1 MHTNTWLGK
10 HRSAR
15 RLAVLLAIPLLAAP
29 AVAQLPMPA
38 YAAEQTAAEQSAVN
52 VCGADALTWGDS
64 FECATVTGLGSDTLY
79 ADVSING
86 KVVTKDMKYTYDDA
100 SDTFGVVQLNAT
112 ADQVLKYSG
121 NMQLDFYTAKTAD
134 RDEDAAPLL
143 SAKVYAVCVNAGSD
157 SSATGTMVGIRVAR
171 EGEATSPFAAP
182 KTIVRG
188 GSTSF
193 AWDGKE
199 EPTLKD
205 GKLYVVYTQHE
216 DTAERIQ
223 GAVVYVD
230 EQGNEIKR
238 DEGVEEEISIK
249 DDWKKDVTLPTSF
262 DHNGKTYTVK
272 AKVSHVTLTAQSPE
286 QRVYCT
292 AKKEAD
298 KTTKEITLN
307 YVSATTGKTL
317 MVDRVNVGAGG
328 YKYAPATAF
337 SQTHD
342 LDVMRYTLAGA
353 TDSAGN
359 TYTAAEA
366 KTLSLTRGGAQTYTL
381 TYEPEETELTYTVN
395 FALVSAGKNGNTDVA
410 VTKSAT
416 AKVSASTDATV
427 ELPATIE
434 KDGTTYKR
442 SGSDASLTY
451 TWADLSAGRAL
462 SDTVY
467 YVSSDVTTPEAYDVT
482 VRYVDAVSGT
492 ELGTKTLTCKPEGS
506 ALSVTSPESVTYK
519 GTEYTRL
526 SGQSAAITHRFYAPY
541 RTYTVY
547 YAVPGSM
554 TEGDTTVTRTVV
566 VDGGIRYYT
575 INADGTV
582 SAATN
587 GTTGLVA
594 TTPYTTISTTATTG
608 ATDSA
613 DGSSATDSSSDQ
625 TSDATAPSGDSA
637 YEERISDDETPLA
650 SGKETTSNRPALIAA
665 GIAAVAVILA
675 LLLFFWRRKR
685 NGNDGLDNVKGA

>member
-1 MHTNTWLGK
+1 MHSNTWLGK

-38 YAAEQTAAEQSAVN
+38 FAAEQTAAEQSAVS

-64 FECATVTGLGSDTLY
+64 FECATVTGLGSGTLY
-79 ADVSING
+79 ADVSIDG
-86 KVVTKDMKYTYDDA
+86 KVVTKDMKYQYDDA
-100 SDTFGVVQLNAT
+100 SDTFGVVQLNAS
-112 ADQVLKYSG
+112 ADQVRKYSG
-121 NMQLDFYTAKTAD
+121 KMQLDFYTAKTAD
-134 RDEDAAPLL
+134 RDEDASPLL
-143 SAKVYAVCVNAGSD
+143 SAKVYAVCADAGSD
-157 SSATGTMVGIRVAR
+157 SSATGTMVGVRVAR

-182 KTIVRG
+182 QTIIRG
-188 GSTSF
+188 ESTSF
-193 AWDGKE
+193 EWDGN

-205 GKLYVVYTQHE
+205 GVLYVGYAKPE
-216 DTAERIQ
+216 DAATSIQ
-223 GAVVYVD
+223 GAVIYVD
-230 EQGNEIKR
+230 EQGIEIKR
-238 DEGVEEEISIK
+238 VSEQIESGKQKV
-249 DDWKKDVTLPTSF
+249 VTLLTSF
-262 DHNGKTYTVK
+262 DANGKTYTVK
-272 AKVSHVTLTAQSPE
+272 AKASQVTLTAQSPV
-286 QRVYCT
+286 QRVYCM
-292 AKKEAD
+292 AK
-298 KTTKEITLN
+298 TKVVTVN

-317 MVDRVNVGAGG
+317 VVDHVTVGAGG
-328 YKYAPATAF
+328 YKYAPATVF
-337 SQTHD
+337 SQAHD

-434 KDGTTYKR
+434 KDGATYKR
-442 SGSDASLTY
+442 SGSDTSLTY

-467 YVSSDVTTPEAYDVT
+467 YVSSDVTTPDAYDVT

-492 ELGTKTLTCKPEGS
+492 ELGTKTLTCKPDGS
-506 ALSVTSPESVTYK
+506 ALSITSPESVTYK
-519 GTEYTRL
+519 GMEYTRL

-575 INADGTV
+575 IRADGTV
-582 SAATN
+582 STAAN

-594 TTPYTTISTTATTG
+594 TTPYTAISTTATTG
-608 ATDSA
+608 TTDSA
-613 DGSSATDSSSDQ
+613 DGSSASDSSSDQ
-625 TSDATAPSGDSA
+625 TSDATAPSGDTA
-637 YEERISDDETPLA
+637 YEERIADDETPLS
-650 SGKETTSNRPALIAA
+650 SGKETNSNRPALIAA
-665 GIAAVAVILA
+665 GVAAVAVIAA
-675 LLLFFWRRKR
+675 LLLFLWRRKR

>member
-1 MHTNTWLGK
+1 MHSNTWLGK

-29 AVAQLPMPA
+29 AVAQLPQPA
-38 YAAEQTAAEQSAVN
+38 FAAEQAAAEQSAVS

-64 FECATVTGLGSDTLY
+64 FECATVTGLGSGTLY
-79 ADVSING
+79 ADVSIDG
-86 KVVTKDMKYTYDDA
+86 KVVTKDMKYKYDDA
-100 SDTFGVVQLNAT
+100 SDTFGVVQLNAS
-112 ADQVLKYSG
+112 ADQVRKYSG
-121 NMQLDFYTAKTAD
+121 KMQLDFYTAKTAD
-134 RDEDAAPLL
+134 RDEDASPLL
-143 SAKVYAVCVNAGSD
+143 SAKVYAVCADAGSD

-182 KTIVRG
+182 QTIIRG
-188 GSTSF
+188 ESTSF
-193 AWDGKE
+193 EWDGN

-205 GKLYVVYTQHE
+205 GVLYVGYAKPE
-216 DTAERIQ
+216 DAATSIQ
-223 GAVVYVD
+223 GAVIYVD
-230 EQGNEIKR
+230 EQGIEIKR
-238 DEGVEEEISIK
+238 VSEQIESGKQKV
-249 DDWKKDVTLPTSF
+249 VTLLTTFES
-262 DHNGKTYTVK
+262 NGKTYTVK
-272 AKVSHVTLTAQSPE
+272 AKASQVTLTAQSPV
-286 QRVYCT
+286 QRVYCM
-292 AKKEAD
+292 AK
-298 KTTKEITLN
+298 TKVVTVN

-317 MVDRVNVGAGG
+317 VVDRVTVGAGG
-328 YKYAPATAF
+328 YKYAPATVF
-337 SQTHD
+337 SQAHD

-434 KDGTTYKR
+434 KDGATYKR
-442 SGSDASLTY
+442 SGSDTSLTY

-467 YVSSDVTTPEAYDVT
+467 YVSSDVTTPDAYDVT

-492 ELGTKTLTCKPEGS
+492 ELGTKTLTCKPDGS
-506 ALSVTSPESVTYK
+506 ALSITSPESVTYK
-519 GTEYTRL
+519 GMEYTRL

-575 INADGTV
+575 IRADGTV
-582 SAATN
+582 STAAN

-594 TTPYTTISTTATTG
+594 TTPYTAISTTATTG
-608 ATDSA
+608 TTDSA
-613 DGSSATDSSSDQ
+613 DGSSASDSSSDQ
-625 TSDATAPSGDSA
+625 TSDATAPSGDTA
-637 YEERISDDETPLA
+637 YEERIADDETPLS
-650 SGKETTSNRPALIAA
+650 SGKETNSNRPALIAA
-665 GIAAVAVILA
+665 GVAAVAVIAA
-675 LLLFFWRRKR
+675 LLLFLWRRKR

>member
-1 MHTNTWLGK
+1 MHSNTWTGK
-10 HRSAR
+10 RHTVR
-15 RLAVLLAIPLLAAP
+15 RLALLLAIPLLAAP
-29 AVAQLPMPA
+29 AVAQLPQPA
-38 YAAEQTAAEQSAVN
+38 FAAEQAAAEQSAVS
-52 VCGADALTWGDS
+52 VCGADALAWGDS
-64 FECATVTGLGSDTLY
+64 FECATVTGLGSGTLY
-79 ADVSING
+79 ADVSIDG
-86 KVVTKDMKYTYDDA
+86 KVVTKDMKYKYDDA
-100 SDTFGVVQLNAT
+100 SDTFGVVQLNAS
-112 ADQVLKYSG
+112 ADQVRKYSG
-121 NMQLDFYTAKTAD
+121 KMQLDFYTAKTAD
-134 RDEDAAPLL
+134 RDEDASPLL
-143 SAKVYAVCVNAGSD
+143 SAKVYAVCADAGSD

-182 KTIVRG
+182 QTIIRG
-188 GSTSF
+188 ESTSF
-193 AWDGKE
+193 EWDGN

-205 GKLYVVYTQHE
+205 GVLYVGYAKPE
-216 DTAERIQ
+216 DAATSIQ
-223 GAVVYVD
+223 GAVIYVD
-230 EQGNEIKR
+230 EQGIEIKR
-238 DEGVEEEISIK
+238 VSEQIESGKQKV
-249 DDWKKDVTLPTSF
+249 VTLLTTFES
-262 DHNGKTYTVK
+262 NGKTYTVK
-272 AKVSHVTLTAQSPE
+272 AKASQVTLTAQSPV
-286 QRVYCT
+286 QRVYCM
-292 AKKEAD
+292 AK
-298 KTTKEITLN
+298 TKVVTVN

-317 MVDRVNVGAGG
+317 VVDRVTVGAGG
-328 YKYAPATAF
+328 YKYAPATVF
-337 SQTHD
+337 SQAHD

-434 KDGTTYKR
+434 KDGATYKR
-442 SGSDASLTY
+442 SGSDTSLTY

-467 YVSSDVTTPEAYDVT
+467 YVSSDVTTPDAYDVT

-492 ELGTKTLTCKPEGS
+492 ELGTKTLTCKPDGS
-506 ALSVTSPESVTYK
+506 ALSITSPESVTYK
-519 GTEYTRL
+519 GMEYTRL

-575 INADGTV
+575 IRADGTV
-582 SAATN
+582 STAAN

-594 TTPYTTISTTATTG
+594 TTPYTAISTTATTG
-608 ATDSA
+608 TTDSA
-613 DGSSATDSSSDQ
+613 DGSSASDSSSDQ
-625 TSDATAPSGDSA
+625 TSDATAPSGDTA
-637 YEERISDDETPLA
+637 YEERIADDETPLS
-650 SGKETTSNRPALIAA
+650 SGKETNSNRPALIAA
-665 GIAAVAVILA
+665 GVAAVAVIAA
-675 LLLFFWRRKR
+675 LLLFLWRRKR

>member
-1 MHTNTWLGK
+1 MHSNTWLGK

-29 AVAQLPMPA
+29 AVAQLPQPA
-38 YAAEQTAAEQSAVN
+38 FAAEQAAAEQSAVS

-64 FECATVTGLGSDTLY
+64 FECATVTGLGSGTLY
-79 ADVSING
+79 ADVSIDG
-86 KVVTKDMKYTYDDA
+86 KVVTKDMKYKYDDA
-100 SDTFGVVQLNAT
+100 SDTFGVVQLNAS
-112 ADQVLKYSG
+112 ADQVRKYSG
-121 NMQLDFYTAKTAD
+121 KMQLDFYTAKTAD
-134 RDEDAAPLL
+134 RDEDASPLL
-143 SAKVYAVCVNAGSD
+143 SAKVYAVCADAGSD

-182 KTIVRG
+182 QTIIRG
-188 GSTSF
+188 ESTSF
-193 AWDGKE
+193 EWDGN

-205 GKLYVVYTQHE
+205 GVLYVGYAKPE
-216 DTAERIQ
+216 DAATSIQ
-223 GAVVYVD
+223 GAVIYVD
-230 EQGNEIKR
+230 EQGIEIKR
-238 DEGVEEEISIK
+238 VSEQIESGKQKV
-249 DDWKKDVTLPTSF
+249 VTLLTTFES
-262 DHNGKTYTVK
+262 NGKTYTVK
-272 AKVSHVTLTAQSPE
+272 AKASQVTLTAQSPV
-286 QRVYCT
+286 QRVYCM
-292 AKKEAD
+292 AK
-298 KTTKEITLN
+298 TKVVTVN

-317 MVDRVNVGAGG
+317 VVDRVTVGAGG
-328 YKYAPATAF
+328 YKYAPATVF
-337 SQTHD
+337 SQAHD

-434 KDGTTYKR
+434 KDGATYKR
-442 SGSDASLTY
+442 SGSDTSLTY

-467 YVSSDVTTPEAYDVT
+467 YVSSDVTTPDAYDVT

-492 ELGTKTLTCKPEGS
+492 ELGTKTLTCKPDGS
-506 ALSVTSPESVTYK
+506 ALSITSPESVTYK
-519 GTEYTRL
+519 GTEYARL

-575 INADGTV
+575 IRADGTV
-582 SAATN
+582 STAAN

-594 TTPYTTISTTATTG
+594 TTPYTAISTTATTG
-608 ATDSA
+608 TTDSA
-613 DGSSATDSSSDQ
+613 DGSSASDSSSDQ
-625 TSDATAPSGDSA
+625 TSDATAPSGDTA
-637 YEERISDDETPLA
+637 YEERIADDETPLS
-650 SGKETTSNRPALIAA
+650 SGKETNSNRPALIAA
-665 GIAAVAVILA
+665 GVAAVAVIAA
-675 LLLFFWRRKR
+675 LLLFLWRRKR

>member
-1 MHTNTWLGK
+1 MHSSTWLGK

-15 RLAVLLAIPLLAAP
+15 RLVVLLAIPLLAAP

-38 YAAEQTAAEQSAVN
+38 FAAEQTAAEQSAVS

-64 FECATVTGLGSDTLY
+64 FECATVTGLGSGTLY
-79 ADVSING
+79 ADVSIDG
-86 KVVTKDMKYTYDDA
+86 KVVTKDMKYQYDDA
-100 SDTFGVVQLNAT
+100 SDTFGVVQLNAS
-112 ADQVLKYSG
+112 ADQVRKYSG
-121 NMQLDFYTAKTAD
+121 KMQLDFYTAKTAD
-134 RDEDAAPLL
+134 RDEDASPLL
-143 SAKVYAVCVNAGSD
+143 SAKVYAVCADAGSD
-157 SSATGTMVGIRVAR
+157 SSATGTMVGVRVAR

-182 KTIVRG
+182 QTIIRG
-188 GSTSF
+188 ESTSF
-193 AWDGKE
+193 EWDGN

-205 GKLYVVYTQHE
+205 GVLYVGYAKPE
-216 DTAERIQ
+216 DAATSIQ
-223 GAVVYVD
+223 GAVIYVD
-230 EQGNEIKR
+230 EQGIEIKR
-238 DEGVEEEISIK
+238 VSEQIESGKQKV
-249 DDWKKDVTLPTSF
+249 VTLLTSF
-262 DHNGKTYTVK
+262 DANGKTYTVK
-272 AKVSHVTLTAQSPE
+272 AKASQVTLTAQSPV
-286 QRVYCT
+286 QRVYCM
-292 AKKEAD
+292 AK
-298 KTTKEITLN
+298 TKVVTVN

-317 MVDRVNVGAGG
+317 VVDHVTVGAGG
-328 YKYAPATAF
+328 YKYTPATVF
-337 SQTHD
+337 SQAHD

-434 KDGTTYKR
+434 KDGATYKR
-442 SGSDASLTY
+442 SGSDTSLTY

-492 ELGTKTLTCKPEGS
+492 ELGTKTLTCKPDGS
-506 ALSVTSPESVTYK
+506 ALSITSPESVTYK
-519 GTEYTRL
+519 GMEYTRL

-575 INADGTV
+575 IRADGTV
-582 SAATN
+582 STAAN

-594 TTPYTTISTTATTG
+594 TTPYTAISTTATTG
-608 ATDSA
+608 TTDSA
-613 DGSSATDSSSDQ
+613 DGSSATDSGSDQ
-625 TSDATAPSGDSA
+625 TSDATAPSGDTA
-637 YEERISDDETPLA
+637 YEERIADDETPLS
-650 SGKETTSNRPALIAA
+650 SGKETNSNRPALIAA
-665 GIAAVAVILA
+665 GVAAVAVILA
-675 LLLFFWRRKR
+675 LLLFLWRRKR

>member
-1 MHTNTWLGK
+1 MHSNTWTGK
-10 HRSAR
+10 RHTVR
-15 RLAVLLAIPLLAAP
+15 RLALLLAIPLLAAP
-29 AVAQLPMPA
+29 AVAQLPQPA
-38 YAAEQTAAEQSAVN
+38 FAAEQAAAEQSAVS
-52 VCGADALTWGDS
+52 VCGADALAWGDS
-64 FECATVTGLGSDTLY
+64 FECATVTGLGSGTLY
-79 ADVSING
+79 ADVSIDG
-86 KVVTKDMKYTYDDA
+86 KVVTKDMKYKYDDA
-100 SDTFGVVQLNAT
+100 SDTFGVVQLNAS
-112 ADQVLKYSG
+112 ADQVRKYSG
-121 NMQLDFYTAKTAD
+121 KMQLDFYTAKTAD
-134 RDEDAAPLL
+134 RDEDASPLL
-143 SAKVYAVCVNAGSD
+143 SAKVYAVCADAGSD

-182 KTIVRG
+182 QTIIRG
-188 GSTSF
+188 ESTSF
-193 AWDGKE
+193 EWDGN

-205 GKLYVVYTQHE
+205 GVLYVGYAKPE
-216 DTAERIQ
+216 DAATSIQ
-223 GAVVYVD
+223 GAVIYVD
-230 EQGNEIKR
+230 EQGIEIKR
-238 DEGVEEEISIK
+238 VSEQIESGKQKVVPLLTTFES
-249 DDWKKDVTLPTSF
+249 
-262 DHNGKTYTVK
+262 NGKTYTVK
-272 AKVSHVTLTAQSPE
+272 AKASQVTLTAQSPV
-286 QRVYCT
+286 QRVYCM
-292 AKKEAD
+292 AQKEAD
-298 KTTKEITLN
+298 KTTKDVTIN

-317 MVDRVNVGAGG
+317 VVDHVTVGAGG

-337 SQTHD
+337 SQAHD

-442 SGSDASLTY
+442 SGSDTSLTY

-492 ELGTKTLTCKPEGS
+492 ELGTKTLTCKPDGS
-506 ALSVTSPESVTYK
+506 ALSITSPESVTYK
-519 GTEYTRL
+519 GTEYARL

-554 TEGDTTVTRTVV
+554 AEGDTTVTRTVV

-575 INADGTV
+575 IRADGTV
-582 SAATN
+582 STAAN

-594 TTPYTTISTTATTG
+594 TTPYTAISTQTTTG
-608 ATDSA
+608 TTDSA
-613 DGSSATDSSSDQ
+613 DGSTATDSGSDQ
-625 TSDATAPSGDSA
+625 TSDATAPSGDTA
-637 YEERISDDETPLA
+637 YEERIADDETPLS
-650 SGKETTSNRPALIAA
+650 SGKETNSNRPALIAA
-665 GIAAVAVILA
+665 GVTAVAVILA
-675 LLLFFWRRKR
+675 LLLFLWRRKR

>member
-1 MHTNTWLGK
+1 MHSNTWLGK

-29 AVAQLPMPA
+29 AVAQLPQPA
-38 YAAEQTAAEQSAVN
+38 FAAEQAAAEQSAVS

-64 FECATVTGLGSDTLY
+64 FECATVTGLGSGTLY
-79 ADVSING
+79 ADVSIDG
-86 KVVTKDMKYTYDDA
+86 KVVTKDMKYKYDDA
-100 SDTFGVVQLNAT
+100 SDTFGVVQLNAS
-112 ADQVLKYSG
+112 ADQVRKYSG
-121 NMQLDFYTAKTAD
+121 KMQLDFYTAKTAD
-134 RDEDAAPLL
+134 RDEDASPLL
-143 SAKVYAVCVNAGSD
+143 SAKVYAVCADAGSD

-182 KTIVRG
+182 QTIIRG
-188 GSTSF
+188 ESTSF
-193 AWDGKE
+193 EWDGN

-205 GKLYVVYTQHE
+205 GVLYVGYAKPE
-216 DTAERIQ
+216 DAATSIQ
-223 GAVVYVD
+223 GAVIYVD
-230 EQGNEIKR
+230 EQGIEIKR
-238 DEGVEEEISIK
+238 VSEQIESGKQKV
-249 DDWKKDVTLPTSF
+249 VTLLTTFES
-262 DHNGKTYTVK
+262 NGKTYTVK
-272 AKVSHVTLTAQSPE
+272 AKASQVTLTAQSPV
-286 QRVYCT
+286 QRVYCM
-292 AKKEAD
+292 AK
-298 KTTKEITLN
+298 TKVVTVN

-317 MVDRVNVGAGG
+317 VVDRVTVGAGG
-328 YKYAPATAF
+328 YKYAPATVF
-337 SQTHD
+337 SQAHD

-434 KDGTTYKR
+434 KDGATYKR
-442 SGSDASLTY
+442 SGSDTSLTY

-467 YVSSDVTTPEAYDVT
+467 YVSSDVTTPDAYDVT

-492 ELGTKTLTCKPEGS
+492 ELGTKTLTCKPDGS
-506 ALSVTSPESVTYK
+506 ALSITSPESVTYK
-519 GTEYTRL
+519 GMEYTRL

-575 INADGTV
+575 IRADGTV
-582 SAATN
+582 STATN

-594 TTPYTTISTTATTG
+594 TTPYTAISTTATTG
-608 ATDSA
+608 TTDSA
-613 DGSSATDSSSDQ
+613 DGSSASDSSSDQ
-625 TSDATAPSGDSA
+625 TSDATAPSGDTA
-637 YEERISDDETPLA
+637 YEERIADDETPLS
-650 SGKETTSNRPALIAA
+650 SGKETNSNRPALIAA
-665 GIAAVAVILA
+665 GVAAVAVIAA
-675 LLLFFWRRKR
+675 LLLFLWRRKR

>member
-1 MHTNTWLGK
+1 MHSNTWTGK
-10 HRSAR
+10 RHTVR
-15 RLAVLLAIPLLAAP
+15 RLALLLAIPLLAAP
-29 AVAQLPMPA
+29 AVAQLPQPA
-38 YAAEQTAAEQSAVN
+38 FAAEQAAAEQSAVS
-52 VCGADALTWGDS
+52 VCGADALAWGDS
-64 FECATVTGLGSDTLY
+64 FECATVTGLGSGTLY
-79 ADVSING
+79 ADVSIDG
-86 KVVTKDMKYTYDDA
+86 KVVTKDMKYKYDDA
-100 SDTFGVVQLNAT
+100 SDTFGVVQLNAS
-112 ADQVLKYSG
+112 ADQVRKYSG
-121 NMQLDFYTAKTAD
+121 KMQLDFYTAKTAD
-134 RDEDAAPLL
+134 RDEDASPLL
-143 SAKVYAVCVNAGSD
+143 SAKVYAVCADAGSD

-182 KTIVRG
+182 QTIIRG
-188 GSTSF
+188 ESTSF
-193 AWDGKE
+193 EWDGN

-205 GKLYVVYTQHE
+205 GVLYVGYAKPE
-216 DTAERIQ
+216 DAATSIQ
-223 GAVVYVD
+223 GAVIYVD
-230 EQGNEIKR
+230 EQGIEIKR
-238 DEGVEEEISIK
+238 VSEQIESGKQKVVPLLTTFES
-249 DDWKKDVTLPTSF
+249 
-262 DHNGKTYTVK
+262 NGKTYTVK
-272 AKVSHVTLTAQSPE
+272 AKASQVTLTAQSPV
-286 QRVYCT
+286 QRVYCM
-292 AKKEAD
+292 AQKEAD
-298 KTTKEITLN
+298 KTTKDVTIN

-317 MVDRVNVGAGG
+317 VVDHVTVGAGG

-337 SQTHD
+337 SQAHD

-442 SGSDASLTY
+442 SGSDTSLTY

-467 YVSSDVTTPEAYDVT
+467 YASSDVTTPEAYDVT

-492 ELGTKTLTCKPEGS
+492 ELGTKTLTCKPDGS
-506 ALSVTSPESVTYK
+506 ALSITSPESVTYK
-519 GTEYTRL
+519 GTEYARL

-554 TEGDTTVTRTVV
+554 AEGDTTVTRTVV
-566 VDGGIRYYT
+566 ADGGIRYYT
-575 INADGTV
+575 IRADGTV
-582 SAATN
+582 STAAN

-594 TTPYTTISTTATTG
+594 TTPYTAISTQTTTG
-608 ATDSA
+608 TTDSA
-613 DGSSATDSSSDQ
+613 DGSTATDSGSDQ
-625 TSDATAPSGDSA
+625 TSDATAPSGDTA
-637 YEERISDDETPLA
+637 YEERIADDETPLS
-650 SGKETTSNRPALIAA
+650 SGKETNSNRPALIAA
-665 GIAAVAVILA
+665 GVTAVAVILA
-675 LLLFFWRRKR
+675 LLLFLWRRKR

>member
-1 MHTNTWLGK
+1 MHSNTWLGK

-29 AVAQLPMPA
+29 AVAQLPQPA
-38 YAAEQTAAEQSAVN
+38 FAAEQAAAEQSAVS
-52 VCGADALTWGDS
+52 VCGADALAWGDS
-64 FECATVTGLGSDTLY
+64 FECATVTGLGSGTLY
-79 ADVSING
+79 ADVSIDG
-86 KVVTKDMKYTYDDA
+86 KVVTKDMKYKYDDA
-100 SDTFGVVQLNAT
+100 SDTFGVVQLNAS
-112 ADQVLKYSG
+112 ADQVRKYSG
-121 NMQLDFYTAKTAD
+121 KMQLDFYTAKTAD
-134 RDEDAAPLL
+134 RDEDASPLL
-143 SAKVYAVCVNAGSD
+143 SAKVYAVCADAGSD

-182 KTIVRG
+182 QTIIRG
-188 GSTSF
+188 ESTSF
-193 AWDGKE
+193 EWDGN

-205 GKLYVVYTQHE
+205 GVLYVGYAKPE
-216 DTAERIQ
+216 DAATRIQ
-223 GAVVYVD
+223 GAVIYVD
-230 EQGNEIKR
+230 EQGIEIKR
-238 DEGVEEEISIK
+238 VSEQIESGKQKV
-249 DDWKKDVTLPTSF
+249 VTLLTTFES
-262 DHNGKTYTVK
+262 NGKTYTVK
-272 AKVSHVTLTAQSPE
+272 AKASQVTLTAQSPV
-286 QRVYCT
+286 QRVYCM
-292 AKKEAD
+292 AK
-298 KTTKEITLN
+298 TKVVTVN

-317 MVDRVNVGAGG
+317 VVDHVTVGAGG
-328 YKYAPATAF
+328 YKYAPATVF
-337 SQTHD
+337 SQAHD

-434 KDGTTYKR
+434 KDGATYKR
-442 SGSDASLTY
+442 SGSDTSLTY

-492 ELGTKTLTCKPEGS
+492 ELGTKTLTCKPDGS
-506 ALSVTSPESVTYK
+506 ALSITSPESVTYK
-519 GTEYTRL
+519 GMEYTRL

-575 INADGTV
+575 IRADGTV
-582 SAATN
+582 STAAN

-594 TTPYTTISTTATTG
+594 TTPYTAISTTATTG
-608 ATDSA
+608 TTDSA
-613 DGSSATDSSSDQ
+613 DGSSASDSSSDQ
-625 TSDATAPSGDSA
+625 TSDATAPSGDTA
-637 YEERISDDETPLA
+637 YEERIADDETPLS
-650 SGKETTSNRPALIAA
+650 SGKETNSNRPALIAA
-665 GIAAVAVILA
+665 GVAAVAVIAA
-675 LLLFFWRRKR
+675 LLLFLWRRKR

>member
-1 MHTNTWLGK
+1 M
-10 HRSAR
+10 
-15 RLAVLLAIPLLAAP
+15 
-29 AVAQLPMPA
+29 AQLPQPA
-38 YAAEQTAAEQSAVN
+38 FAAEQAAAEQSAVS

-64 FECATVTGLGSDTLY
+64 FECATVTGLGSGTLY
-79 ADVSING
+79 ADVSIDG
-86 KVVTKDMKYTYDDA
+86 KVVTKDMKYQYDDA
-100 SDTFGVVQLNAT
+100 SDTFGVVQLNAS
-112 ADQVLKYSG
+112 ADQVRKYSG
-121 NMQLDFYTAKTAD
+121 KMQLDFYTAKTAD
-134 RDEDAAPLL
+134 RDEDASPLL
-143 SAKVYAVCVNAGSD
+143 SAKVYAVCADAGSD
-157 SSATGTMVGIRVAR
+157 SSATGTMVGVRVAR

-182 KTIVRG
+182 QTIIRG
-188 GSTSF
+188 ESTSF
-193 AWDGKE
+193 EWDGN

-205 GKLYVVYTQHE
+205 GVLYVGYAKPE
-216 DTAERIQ
+216 DAATSIQ
-223 GAVVYVD
+223 GAVIYVD
-230 EQGNEIKR
+230 EQGIEIKR
-238 DEGVEEEISIK
+238 VSEQIESGKQKV
-249 DDWKKDVTLPTSF
+249 VTLLTSF
-262 DHNGKTYTVK
+262 DANGKTYTVK
-272 AKVSHVTLTAQSPE
+272 AKASQVTLTAQSPV
-286 QRVYCT
+286 QRVYCM
-292 AKKEAD
+292 AK
-298 KTTKEITLN
+298 TKVVTVN

-317 MVDRVNVGAGG
+317 VVDRVTVGAGG
-328 YKYAPATAF
+328 YKYAPATVF
-337 SQTHD
+337 SQAHD

-434 KDGTTYKR
+434 KDGATYKR
-442 SGSDASLTY
+442 SGSDTSLTY

-467 YVSSDVTTPEAYDVT
+467 YVSSDVTTPDAYDVT

-492 ELGTKTLTCKPEGS
+492 ELGTKTLTCKPDGS
-506 ALSVTSPESVTYK
+506 ALSITSPESVTYK
-519 GTEYTRL
+519 GMEYTRL

-575 INADGTV
+575 IRADGTV
-582 SAATN
+582 STAAN

-594 TTPYTTISTTATTG
+594 TTPYTAISTTATTG
-608 ATDSA
+608 TTDSA
-613 DGSSATDSSSDQ
+613 DGSSASDSSSDQ
-625 TSDATAPSGDSA
+625 TSDATAPSGDTA
-637 YEERISDDETPLA
+637 YEERIADDETPLS
-650 SGKETTSNRPALIAA
+650 SGKETNSNRPALIAA
-665 GIAAVAVILA
+665 GVAAVAVIAA
-675 LLLFFWRRKR
+675 LLLFLWRRKR

>member
-1 MHTNTWLGK
+1 
-10 HRSAR
+10 
-15 RLAVLLAIPLLAAP
+15 
-29 AVAQLPMPA
+29 MPA
-38 YAAEQTAAEQSAVN
+38 FAAEQTAAEQSAVS

-64 FECATVTGLGSDTLY
+64 FECATVTGLGSGTLY
-79 ADVSING
+79 ADVSIDG
-86 KVVTKDMKYTYDDA
+86 KVVTKDMKYKYDDA
-100 SDTFGVVQLNAT
+100 SDTFGVVQLNAS
-112 ADQVLKYSG
+112 ADQVRKYSG
-121 NMQLDFYTAKTAD
+121 KMQLDFYTAKTAD
-134 RDEDAAPLL
+134 RDEDASPLL
-143 SAKVYAVCVNAGSD
+143 SATVYAVCADAGSD
-157 SSATGTMVGIRVAR
+157 SSATGTMVGVRVAR
-171 EGEATSPFAAP
+171 EGEATSLFAAP
-182 KTIVRG
+182 QKIVRG
-188 GSTSF
+188 ESTIF
-193 AWDGKE
+193 KWDGN
-199 EPTLKD
+199 EPTLRD
-205 GKLYVVYTQHE
+205 GVLYVGYTQPE
-216 DTAERIQ
+216 DAAESIQ

-230 EQGNEIKR
+230 EQGTEIKR
-238 DEGVEEEISIK
+238 DEYSIK
-249 DDWKKDVTLPTSF
+249 SDGKTVVTLLTTFES
-262 DHNGKTYTVK
+262 NGKTYTVK
-272 AKVSHVTLTAQSPE
+272 AKASQVTLTAQSPV
-286 QRVYCT
+286 QRVYCM
-292 AKKEAD
+292 AK
-298 KTTKEITLN
+298 TKVVTVN

-317 MVDRVNVGAGG
+317 VVDHVTVGAGG
-328 YKYAPATAF
+328 YKYAPATVF
-337 SQTHD
+337 SQAHD

-434 KDGTTYKR
+434 KDGATYKR
-442 SGSDASLTY
+442 SGSDTSLTY

-467 YVSSDVTTPEAYDVT
+467 YVSSDVTTPDAYDVT

-492 ELGTKTLTCKPEGS
+492 ELGTKTLTCKPDGS
-506 ALSVTSPESVTYK
+506 ALSITSPESVIYK

-575 INADGTV
+575 IRADGTV
-582 SAATN
+582 STATN

-594 TTPYTTISTTATTG
+594 TTPYTAISTTATTG
-608 ATDSA
+608 TADSA
-613 DGSSATDSSSDQ
+613 DGSSASDSSSDQ
-625 TSDATAPSGDSA
+625 TSDATAPSGDTA
-637 YEERISDDETPLA
+637 YEERIADDETPLS
-650 SGKETTSNRPALIAA
+650 SGKETNSNRPALIAA
-665 GIAAVAVILA
+665 GVAAVAVIAA
-675 LLLFFWRRKR
+675 LLLFLWRRKR

>member
-1 MHTNTWLGK
+1 MHSNTWTGK
-10 HRSAR
+10 RHTVR
-15 RLAVLLAIPLLAAP
+15 RLALLLAIPLLAAP
-29 AVAQLPMPA
+29 AVAQLPQPA
-38 YAAEQTAAEQSAVN
+38 FAAEQAAAEQSAVS

-64 FECATVTGLGSDTLY
+64 FECATVTGLGSGTLY
-79 ADVSING
+79 ADVSIDG
-86 KVVTKDMKYTYDDA
+86 KVVTKDMKYKYDDA
-100 SDTFGVVQLNAT
+100 SDTFGVVQLNAS
-112 ADQVLKYSG
+112 ADQVRKYSG
-121 NMQLDFYTAKTAD
+121 KMQLDFYTAKTAD
-134 RDEDAAPLL
+134 RDEDASPLL
-143 SAKVYAVCVNAGSD
+143 SAKVYAVCADAGSD

-182 KTIVRG
+182 QTIIRG
-188 GSTSF
+188 ESTSF
-193 AWDGKE
+193 EWDGN

-205 GKLYVVYTQHE
+205 GVLYVGYAKPE
-216 DTAERIQ
+216 DAATSIQ
-223 GAVVYVD
+223 GAVIYVD
-230 EQGNEIKR
+230 EQGIEIKR
-238 DEGVEEEISIK
+238 VSEQIESGKQKV
-249 DDWKKDVTLPTSF
+249 VTLLTSF
-262 DHNGKTYTVK
+262 DANDKTYTVK
-272 AKVSHVTLTAQSPE
+272 AKASQVTLTAQSPV
-286 QRVYCT
+286 QRVYCM
-292 AKKEAD
+292 AK
-298 KTTKEITLN
+298 TKVVTVN

-317 MVDRVNVGAGG
+317 VVDRVTVGAGG
-328 YKYAPATAF
+328 YKYAPATVF
-337 SQTHD
+337 SQAHD

-434 KDGTTYKR
+434 KDGATYKR
-442 SGSDASLTY
+442 SGSDTSLTY

-492 ELGTKTLTCKPEGS
+492 ELGTKTLTCKPDGS
-506 ALSVTSPESVTYK
+506 ALSITSPESVTYK
-519 GTEYTRL
+519 GMEYTRL

-554 TEGDTTVTRTVV
+554 AEGDTTVTRTVV

-575 INADGTV
+575 IRADGTV
-582 SAATN
+582 STAAN

-594 TTPYTTISTTATTG
+594 TTPYTAISTTATTG
-608 ATDSA
+608 TTDSA
-613 DGSSATDSSSDQ
+613 DGSSASDSSSDQ
-625 TSDATAPSGDSA
+625 TSDATAPSGDTA
-637 YEERISDDETPLA
+637 YEERIADDETPLS
-650 SGKETTSNRPALIAA
+650 SGKETNSNRPALIAA
-665 GIAAVAVILA
+665 GVAAVAVILA
-675 LLLFFWRRKR
+675 LLLFLWRRKR

>member
-1 MHTNTWLGK
+1 M
-10 HRSAR
+10 
-15 RLAVLLAIPLLAAP
+15 
-29 AVAQLPMPA
+29 
-38 YAAEQTAAEQSAVN
+38 
-52 VCGADALTWGDS
+52 
-64 FECATVTGLGSDTLY
+64 
-79 ADVSING
+79 
-86 KVVTKDMKYTYDDA
+86 
-100 SDTFGVVQLNAT
+100 
-112 ADQVLKYSG
+112 
-121 NMQLDFYTAKTAD
+121 
-134 RDEDAAPLL
+134 
-143 SAKVYAVCVNAGSD
+143 
-157 SSATGTMVGIRVAR
+157 
-171 EGEATSPFAAP
+171 
-182 KTIVRG
+182 
-188 GSTSF
+188 
-193 AWDGKE
+193 
-199 EPTLKD
+199 
-205 GKLYVVYTQHE
+205 
-216 DTAERIQ
+216 
-223 GAVVYVD
+223 
-230 EQGNEIKR
+230 
-238 DEGVEEEISIK
+238 
-249 DDWKKDVTLPTSF
+249 
-262 DHNGKTYTVK
+262 
-272 AKVSHVTLTAQSPE
+272 TLTAQSPV
-286 QRVYCT
+286 QRVYCM
-292 AKKEAD
+292 AK
-298 KTTKEITLN
+298 TKVVTVN

-317 MVDRVNVGAGG
+317 VVDHVTVGAGG
-328 YKYAPATAF
+328 YKYAPATVF
-337 SQTHD
+337 SQAHD

-434 KDGTTYKR
+434 KDGATYKR
-442 SGSDASLTY
+442 SGSDTSLTY

-492 ELGTKTLTCKPEGS
+492 ELGAKTLTCKPDGS
-506 ALSVTSPESVTYK
+506 ALSITSPESVTYK
-519 GTEYTRL
+519 GMEYTRL

-575 INADGTV
+575 IRADGTV
-582 SAATN
+582 STAAN

-594 TTPYTTISTTATTG
+594 TTPYTAISTTATTG
-608 ATDSA
+608 TTDSA
-613 DGSSATDSSSDQ
+613 DGSSASDSSSDQ
-625 TSDATAPSGDSA
+625 TSDATAPSGDTA
-637 YEERISDDETPLA
+637 YEERIADDETPLS
-650 SGKETTSNRPALIAA
+650 SGKETNSNRPALIAA
-665 GIAAVAVILA
+665 GVAAVAVIAA
-675 LLLFFWRRKR
+675 LLLFLWRRKR